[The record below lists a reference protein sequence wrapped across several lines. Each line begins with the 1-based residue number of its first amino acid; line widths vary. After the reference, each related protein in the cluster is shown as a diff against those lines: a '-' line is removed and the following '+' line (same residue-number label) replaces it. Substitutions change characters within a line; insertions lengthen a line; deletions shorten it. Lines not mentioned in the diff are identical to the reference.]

1 FPALIAAREL
11 PLTFTYDRDR
21 GVTPVPLEARPPASP
36 VADCA
41 WQRRLGDVRLDL
53 GDRAAARAAY
63 ARAVAEAS
71 CLGAADAADAAAART
86 GLGDRAAA
94 VEAYARVNTPHAR
107 TNRGLALL
115 ALGRASEAQDDLT
128 ASLAADP
135 HQPEARL

>member
-86 GLGDRAAA
+86 GLGDLALAAGDRAAA

-128 ASLAADP
+128 ASLA
-135 HQPEARL
+135 